1 MENLNYRIL
10 PLCEDDLLADAMVD
24 MQLAVRQGGFYRRE
38 EIDEKDFRPEASA
51 YLSPADESGEDD
63 AEDEDEEREGLYDSR
78 RGRAVVG
85 LGLNLTPAETP
96 RS

>member
-10 PLCEDDLLADAMVD
+10 PLCEDDLLTDAMVD
-24 MQLAVRQGGFYRRE
+24 MQLAVRQGGFYRE
-38 EIDEKDFRPEASA
+38 EKDFRPEASA
-51 YLSPADESGEDD
+51 YLSPADDSGEDD
-63 AEDEDEEREGLYDSR
+63 AGDEEEEREGLYDSR